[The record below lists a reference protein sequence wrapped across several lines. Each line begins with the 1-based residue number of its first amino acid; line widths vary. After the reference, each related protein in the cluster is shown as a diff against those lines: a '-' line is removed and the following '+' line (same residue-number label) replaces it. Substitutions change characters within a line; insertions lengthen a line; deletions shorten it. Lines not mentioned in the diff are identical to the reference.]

1 MSATNEI
8 GKVCGMSWQERDGS
22 VTRLARRG
30 FYVSSGVTKMSGEG
44 WVGVDGT
51 KLPVEER
58 RRGTATMRL
67 KHISPVCQIS
77 SLCHGLTSVPCFS
90 ESSLDSPAGL
100 SH

>member
-1 MSATNEI
+1 
-8 GKVCGMSWQERDGS
+8 
-22 VTRLARRG
+22 
-30 FYVSSGVTKMSGEG
+30 MSGEG

-51 KLPVEER
+51 QLPVEER